1 MDSYF
6 KNCIVTGICALLCAP
21 VAQAQDEEEEGPWS
35 GKAALGYL
43 ATTGNTENSSLNT
56 SLEIGYGTGDWQ
68 HGFKAFAINAS
79 ENNVTT
85 AEAYELGW
93 KSERNLTEHDF
104 LFGRVNW
111 REDKF
116 SGYRTQLSES
126 IGYGRRLIDVNAH
139 KLSAEIG
146 LGARQSDLSDGTQE
160 DELIL
165 RGGLNY
171 KWIISESAEFNQEFA
186 VESGDK
192 NTFLESVT
200 ALKADLVG
208 SLALVA
214 SYTIKN
220 NSDVPI
226 ATEKTDTYSALSIE
240 YTF

>member
-1 MDSYF
+1 MNSYF
-6 KNCIVTGICALLCAP
+6 KNCIVSGMCSLLCAP

-56 SLEIGYGTGDWQ
+56 SLEVAYATGDWL
-68 HGFKAFAINAS
+68 HGLKAFAINAS

-126 IGYGRRLIDVNAH
+126 IGYGRRLINVNAH
-139 KLSAEIG
+139 KLNAEIG
-146 LGARQSDLSDGTQE
+146 LGARQSDLSDGTKE

-171 KWIISESAEFNQEFA
+171 KWIISESAEFNQEFV

-192 NTFLESVT
+192 NTYLESVT

-208 SLALVA
+208 SLALVV